1 MKPQVSRI
9 GARPVTTLAAAILTV
24 ALSLSACSQSQDVV
38 FNEATT
44 SSQAVGS
51 ATEAPE
57 ADSTETP
64 SATSP
69 TTSSAPPATI
79 TLSDREIDE
88 LPGRLL
94 INGSPRQSIT
104 LLGPALEPLVIA
116 NAPGE
121 FINQPTWSPDGQTIA
136 WARVAENGASSVVL
150 TDNITAVNT
159 EYSTPFSV
167 FYINWRPD
175 GKVVGLLGGLNG
187 LTTLAL
193 LDVETGTLTQLHG
206 AVSFYFDWSPDGS
219 KMVSHHDT
227 QRIEVFEPE
236 TGTRTPVD
244 TETSAFQAAVWLPDG
259 ETILYVRPT
268 STAQIGGLLAAQTA
282 PVGQLV
288 AHNLETDNISVLA
301 EAVGLEQ
308 FSLAP
313 DGTKVTYSAVVSA
326 TETLVQVVDL
336 ESGETQTIDG
346 GFVYVWQWSP
356 DSDKILLITVVDG
369 LLQYKVWDGET
380 VTTYATA
387 FATGSFSGSYLP
399 FWGQYTLS
407 MSLWAPDSTAFVF
420 PARHEGGDWIFLQ
433 LIDDDLPILVGPG
446 SIAAFSPAA
455 E

>member
-1 MKPQVSRI
+1 ML
-9 GARPVTTLAAAILTV
+9 LA
-24 ALSLSACSQSQDVV
+24 
-38 FNEATT
+38 
-44 SSQAVGS
+44 SS
-51 ATEAPE
+51 
-57 ADSTETP
+57 STN
-64 SATSP
+64 
-69 TTSSAPPATI
+69 
-79 TLSDREIDE
+79 R
-88 LPGRLL
+88 PGRPTVRRLRGR
-94 INGSPRQSIT
+94 GSPK
-104 LLGPALEPLVIA
+104 
-116 NAPGE
+116 
-121 FINQPTWSPDGQTIA
+121 
-136 WARVAENGASSVVL
+136 NGASSVVL

-193 LDVETGTLTQLHG
+193 LDVETGTLTQMHG

-244 TETSAFQAAVWLPDG
+244 TETSAFKAAVWLPDG

-356 DSDKILLITVVDG
+356 DSEKILLITVVDG

-446 SIAAFSPAA
+446 SIAAFSSCRRVDAWHLETPVTTAFFGTRPAKTFRLTCRIA
-455 E
+455 RKSILSFTPRRSQQLLCRTLRFGQCPTRISL